1 MLGLV
6 VASTGLQLPTASQP
20 PSTRRA
26 LLSSTAAVA
35 ALALPG
41 ASFAAVKPCPGGA
54 QNCFSTAGPDKAK
67 ISQWVWPSGMS
78 RADAAASLKSVLAAY
93 PQAGQDGVDG
103 GGWTLTTDTLVDN
116 SFAAFE
122 FKSAGTGNFAKFF
135 NGGKPFVDDLV
146 VSVEDTYVRSSAR
159 IPRWHTQPFPCCVQT
174 AARPSA
180 LCVTL
185 RPQRAAPVRAGCRA
199 LVVARWRLR
208 LRRECQAGQLHCQ
221 GAAREGLGG
230 GGRRRKVSSWAT
242 GRQALPD
249 AGGNVA
255 RVAGWASF
263 SRRGVC
269 LVVRESCNLHVKCK
283 IPDIS

>member
-78 RADAAASLKSVLAAY
+78 RADAAASLKSVLVAY

-135 NGGKPFVDDLV
+135 NGGKPFIDDLV
-146 VSVEDTYVRSSAR
+146 VSVEDTYVRSTPLEYPAGIRSPSLVVCR
-159 IPRWHTQPFPCCVQT
+159 PRRDPP
-174 AARPSA
+174 PSA
-180 LCVTL
+180 
-185 RPQRAAPVRAGCRA
+185 
-199 LVVARWRLR
+199 
-208 LRRECQAGQLHCQ
+208 
-221 GAAREGLGG
+221 
-230 GGRRRKVSSWAT
+230 
-242 GRQALPD
+242 
-249 AGGNVA
+249 
-255 RVAGWASF
+255 
-263 SRRGVC
+263 
-269 LVVRESCNLHVKCK
+269 
-283 IPDIS
+283 